1 MVLLNSSS
9 QFESAKLASVNIWLM
24 SPYSLNEGFAIF

>member
-9 QFESAKLASVNIWLM
+9 QFGSAKLASVNVWLM
-24 SPYSLNEGFAIF
+24 SPYLLDEGFVIF